1 MDPIVLRVLALV
13 VIFASVFLVSERVIA
28 TLRQRQ
34 RGSRAINK
42 RLKMIEGGLDREIVT
57 SRLRKS
63 APGSFTDMSG
73 IIGKIGR
80 SIERAVVASGIPL
93 PPHQIMLGMAIASTA
108 VAGLILL
115 SAGIA
120 GFGIGLGV
128 IQLSI
133 ALGFCF
139 GGAIPM
145 MVLSHLASKRR
156 KKMQEQFPVALD
168 IFVRG
173 LRSGHPIASAL
184 DLLTKEME
192 DPLGTEFGLVVDEVS
207 YGADMRDALQNMADR
222 WGIDDIQMFVVS
234 LSVQNETGGNLAE
247 ILANLSAVIRDRH
260 TMYMKV
266 RALSSEGRMTALIL
280 TALPIMTFSGLFM
293 INPSFYID
301 VAQDPIF
308 PIGFIGLIV
317 LYIIG
322 FISIRRLIDL
332 KV

>member
-1 MDPIVLRVLALV
+1 MDPVILRVLALI
-13 VIFASVFLVSERVIA
+13 VIFASVFLVSERLIA
-28 TLRQRQ
+28 TIRQRQ
-34 RGSRAINK
+34 QGSRAVNK

-63 APGSFTDMSG
+63 APGTFANMTG
-73 IIGKIGR
+73 IIGRIGR
-80 SIERAVVASGIPL
+80 SVERTVIASSIPL
-93 PPHQIMLGMAIASTA
+93 PPNQIMLGMAIGATV

-115 SAGIA
+115 GAGLT
-120 GFGIGLGV
+120 GFSIGVGV
-128 IQLSI
+128 IQLAI
-133 ALGFCF
+133 VLGLCF
-139 GGAIPM
+139 GVGIPM
-145 MVLSHLASKRR
+145 IILSNMASKR
-156 KKMQEQFPVALD
+156 KKRMQEQFPVALD

-207 YGADMRDALQNMADR
+207 YGADLRDALQNMADR

-247 ILANLSAVIRDRH
+247 ILANLSTVIRERH
-260 TMYMKV
+260 SMYMKV

-280 TALPIMTFSGLFM
+280 TALPVLAFSALFLT
-293 INPSFYID
+293 NPAFYLD

-308 PIGFIGLIV
+308 PVGFIGLIV
-317 LYIIG
+317 LYAVG
-322 FISIRRLIDL
+322 FITIRRMIDL